1 MEKRHHPLNQNKEAP
16 LNNLTTG
23 RIIAEHRQLYVI
35 NDGTENFLGEVS
47 GKYLFTAERPADF
60 PKVGDWVRFFR
71 PDAESRAIIQ
81 ELVPR
86 NTVISRKVAGDK
98 TAEQILAVNVDAVF
112 IVMALDDDY
121 SVRRLERYLMLTW
134 ESGARP
140 VVVLNKSDICGE
152 VEDRRLDVEAVAFG
166 APVCV
171 ISALSETGMDCLWQ
185 EIRKGETICFLG
197 SSGVGKSTIIN
208 ALLGEDRQA
217 VREVRSADAKGRH
230 TTTTRELFSL
240 SSGAY
245 LIDTPGLRE
254 VQLWSVDEGM
264 AAGFSEIDDL
274 AGGCFFAD
282 CSHTS
287 EKGCAV
293 IKALEDGRL
302 SQERYDSYHKIQR
315 EQFWLRE
322 KQETAGRVNRK
333 RRFKEISKEIRRFYK
348 ERR

>member
-1 MEKRHHPLNQNKEAP
+1 MDTLN
-16 LNNLTTG
+16 TG
-23 RIIAEHRQLYVI
+23 RVIAEHRQLYVI
-35 NDGTENFLGEVS
+35 NDGRENLLGEVS
-47 GKYLFTAERPADF
+47 GKYLFTTERPADF
-60 PKVGDWVRFFR
+60 PKVGDYVRFFR

-112 IVMALDDDY
+112 IVMALDEDY
-121 SVRRLERYLMLTW
+121 SVRRLERYLTLTW

-140 VVVLNKSDICGE
+140 VVVLNKSDICDE
-152 VEDRRLDVEAVAFG
+152 VQDRRLDVEAVAFG

-171 ISALSETGMDCLWQ
+171 ISALSESDLDCLWEQ
-185 EIRKGETICFLG
+185 IRNGETICFLG

-208 ALLGEDRQA
+208 RLLGEEKQA

-230 TTTTRELFSL
+230 TTTRRELFSL
-240 SSGAY
+240 PSGAY

-254 VQLWSVDEGM
+254 VQLWSADDGM
-264 AAGFSEIDDL
+264 AAGFPEIEDL
-274 AGGCFFAD
+274 AAGCFFAD

-293 IKALEDGRL
+293 IEALEDGRL
-302 SQERYDSYHKIQR
+302 SRDRYDGYLKIQR
-315 EQFWLRE
+315 EQSWLKE

-333 RRFKEISKEIRRFYK
+333 RRFKEISKEIRKFYK
-348 ERR
+348 ER

>member
-1 MEKRHHPLNQNKEAP
+1 MNPLN
-16 LNNLTTG
+16 TG

-35 NDGTENFLGEVS
+35 NDGAENLLGEVS

-60 PKVGDWVRFFR
+60 PKVGDYVRCLR

-121 SVRRLERYLMLTW
+121 SVRRLERYLTLTW
-134 ESGARP
+134 DSGARP
-140 VVVLNKSDICGE
+140 VVVLNKSDIRDD
-152 VEDRRLDVEAVAFG
+152 VEDRRLEVEAVAFG
-166 APVCV
+166 APVCI
-171 ISALSETGMDCLWQ
+171 ISALSETGMDCLWEQ
-185 EIRKGETICFLG
+185 IRKGETICFLG

-208 ALLGEDRQA
+208 RLLGEDRQA

-230 TTTTRELFSL
+230 TTTRRELFAL
-240 SSGAY
+240 SRGASAPERIAY

-254 VQLWSVDEGM
+254 VHLWSADEGM
-264 AAGFSEIDDL
+264 AAGFPEIEEL
-274 AGGCFFAD
+274 AAECFFAD

-287 EKGCAV
+287 EKGCGV
-293 IKALEDGRL
+293 LKALEEGRL
-302 SQERYDSYHKIQR
+302 SQDRYDSYHKIQR
-315 EQFWLRE
+315 EQFYLKE
-322 KQETAGRVNRK
+322 KQETAGKMNRK
-333 RRFKEISKEIRRFYK
+333 RRFKEISKEIRKHFK
-348 ERR
+348 EPR

>member
-1 MEKRHHPLNQNKEAP
+1 MNTLN
-16 LNNLTTG
+16 TG

-35 NDGTENFLGEVS
+35 NDGQEHFLGEVS
-47 GKYLFTAERPADF
+47 GKFLFTTERPADF
-60 PKVGDWVRFFR
+60 PKVGDYVRFFR

-86 NTVISRKVAGDK
+86 RTVISRKVAGDK
-98 TAEQILAVNVDAVF
+98 TAEQILAVNVDSVF

-121 SVRRLERYLMLTW
+121 SVRRLERYLTLTW
-134 ESGARP
+134 DSGARP
-140 VVVLNKSDICGE
+140 VVVLNKSDICNN
-152 VEDRRLDVEAVAFG
+152 VDDRCLEVEAVAFG

-171 ISALSETGMDCLWQ
+171 ISALSETGIDCLW
-185 EIRKGETICFLG
+185 EHIRKDETICFLG

-208 ALLGEDRQA
+208 RLLGEDRQT
-217 VREVRSADAKGRH
+217 VCEVRSADAKGRH
-230 TTTTRELFSL
+230 TTTRRELFSL

-254 VQLWSVDEGM
+254 VQLWSADDGM
-264 AAGFSEIDDL
+264 AAGFPEIEEL
-274 AGGCFFAD
+274 AADCFFAD
-282 CSHTS
+282 CGHTS

-302 SQERYDSYHKIQR
+302 SRERYDSYHKIQR
-315 EQFWLRE
+315 EQFWLKE

-333 RRFKEISKEIRRFYK
+333 RRFKEISKEIRKFYK
-348 ERR
+348 EQR

>member
-1 MEKRHHPLNQNKEAP
+1 MNPLN
-16 LNNLTTG
+16 TG

-35 NDGTENFLGEVS
+35 NDGAENLLGEVS

-60 PKVGDWVRFFR
+60 PKVGDYVRFLR
-71 PDAESRAIIQ
+71 PDAESRAVIQ
-81 ELVPR
+81 KLVPR

-121 SVRRLERYLMLTW
+121 SVRRLERYLTLTW
-134 ESGARP
+134 DSGARP
-140 VVVLNKSDICGE
+140 VVVLNKSDICDD
-152 VEDRRLDVEAVAFG
+152 VEDRRLEVEEVAFG

-171 ISALSETGMDCLWQ
+171 ISALSETGMDCLWEQ
-185 EIRKGETICFLG
+185 IRKNETVCFLG

-208 ALLGEDRQA
+208 RLLGEDRQA

-230 TTTTRELFSL
+230 TTTHRELFSL
-240 SSGAY
+240 ASGGF

-254 VQLWSVDEGM
+254 VQLWSADDGM
-264 AAGFSEIDDL
+264 AAGFPEIDDL
-274 AGGCFFAD
+274 SADCFFAD

-293 IKALEDGRL
+293 VEALENGRL
-302 SQERYDSYHKIQR
+302 PRERYDSYHKIQR
-315 EQFWLRE
+315 EQFWLKE
-322 KQETAGRVNRK
+322 KQETAGKLNRK
-333 RRFKEISKEIRRFYK
+333 RRFKEISKEIRKFYK
-348 ERR
+348 ESR

>member
-1 MEKRHHPLNQNKEAP
+1 MNRLN
-16 LNNLTTG
+16 TG
-23 RIIAEHRQLYVI
+23 RIIAEHRQFYVI
-35 NDGTENFLGEVS
+35 EDAGENLLGEVS
-47 GKYLFTAERPADF
+47 GKFLFTAERPADF
-60 PKVGDWVRFFR
+60 PKVGDYVLFFR
-71 PDAESRAIIQ
+71 PDAENRAIIQ

-121 SVRRLERYLMLTW
+121 SVRRLERYLTLTW
-134 ESGARP
+134 ESGARA
-140 VVVLNKSDICGE
+140 VVVLNKSDICDE
-152 VEDRRLDVEAVAFG
+152 VEDRRLEVEAVAFG

-171 ISALSETGMDCLWQ
+171 ISAVSESGLDCLWGQ
-185 EIRKGETICFLG
+185 IRKGETICFLG

-208 ALLGEDRQA
+208 RLLGEDRQA

-230 TTTTRELFSL
+230 TTTARELFTL

-254 VQLWSVDEGM
+254 VQLWSAEEGM
-264 AAGFSEIDDL
+264 AAGFPEIEEL
-274 AGGCFFAD
+274 AADCFFAD

-293 IKALEDGRL
+293 IQALEEGRL
-302 SQERYDSYHKIQR
+302 SKERYDNFYKIQR
-315 EQFWLRE
+315 EQFYLKE
-322 KQETAGRVNRK
+322 KQETAGRLNRK
-333 RRFKEISKEIRRFYK
+333 RRFKDISKEIRKFYK

>member
-1 MEKRHHPLNQNKEAP
+1 MNPLN
-16 LNNLTTG
+16 TG

-35 NDGTENFLGEVS
+35 NDGAENLLGEVS

-60 PKVGDWVRFFR
+60 PKVGDYVRFLR
-71 PDAESRAIIQ
+71 PDAESRAVIQ

-121 SVRRLERYLMLTW
+121 SVRRLERYLTLTW
-134 ESGARP
+134 DSGARP
-140 VVVLNKSDICGE
+140 VVVLNKSDICDD
-152 VEDRRLDVEAVAFG
+152 VEDRRLEVEEVAFG

-171 ISALSETGMDCLWQ
+171 ISALSETGMDCLWGQ
-185 EIRKGETICFLG
+185 IRKNETVCFLG

-208 ALLGEDRQA
+208 RLLGEDRQA

-230 TTTTRELFSL
+230 TTTHRELFTL
-240 SSGAY
+240 ASGGF

-254 VQLWSVDEGM
+254 IQLWSADDGM
-264 AAGFSEIDDL
+264 AAGFPEIDDL
-274 AGGCFFAD
+274 SADCFFAD

-293 IKALEDGRL
+293 VKALENGRL
-302 SQERYDSYHKIQR
+302 LRERYDSYHKIQR
-315 EQFWLRE
+315 EQFYLKE
-322 KQETAGRVNRK
+322 KQETAGKMNRK
-333 RRFKEISKEIRRFYK
+333 RRFKEISKEIRKFYK
-348 ERR
+348 EIR